1 MTKFAGR
8 FLLEREIGA
17 GGMSNV
23 FLGTDEVLDRPVAV
37 KILKPEYGGTDIG
50 TRFRREGR
58 TAAGLSHPNI
68 VQVYDAGEDEFEGRN
83 VSYIVMEYIPGGDL
97 KRLIDERGPLSGDE
111 ISVLDGAAMG
121 LAHAHER
128 GIVHR
133 DVKPHNILLDERG
146 RPKIADF
153 GIARALDAT
162 VATRTGS
169 YLGTAL
175 YSSPEQLKGEKVTPK
190 SDVYSLGATLYHAVV
205 GEPPFGGT
213 PMEVAT
219 QHVSKDPAPPGERG
233 ASVDGELEA
242 LILRCLAKDPDSR
255 PTADEV
261 RAGLQAAGT
270 EASATRTYAAP
281 PPPAKSTGATRGASS
296 STRAAP
302 KGMVRSDRRGR
313 LRPILATLALVAI
326 LALVA
331 AIAAP
336 VLFDGTD
343 RAQQSGSGQNDRAS
357 NNLSGGGEQDS
368 DRRAAA
374 GPSTQPAA
382 QQSSRRAE
390 SEETSGGG
398 GDLAEE
404 AAQTVQEFYTSA
416 AEGDYEDSSE
426 LLTAEYRQSTF
437 PDQGTFEGTFGT
449 LNRVEFTSGPDAQ
462 VFGDTATVSF
472 STNAYHTDRVD
483 QTTGTA
489 TLVQQSGEWR
499 IDALNVA

>member
-1 MTKFAGR
+1 
-8 FLLEREIGA
+8 
-17 GGMSNV
+17 MSNV

-37 KILKPEYGGTDIG
+37 KILKTEFGGTDIG

-83 VSYIVMEYIPGGDL
+83 VSYIVMEFVPGGDL
-97 KRLIDERGPLSGDE
+97 KRLIDENGPLSDDE

-146 RPKIADF
+146 RPKITDF

-175 YSSPEQLKGEKVTPK
+175 YSSPEQLKGERVTPK
-190 SDVYSLGATLYHAVV
+190 SDVYSLGATLYHAAV
-205 GEPPFGGT
+205 GEPPFGGA

-219 QHVSKDPAPPGERG
+219 QHVSKDPVPPRERG

-261 RAGLQAAGT
+261 WAGLRAVGM
-270 EASATRTYAAP
+270 EARATRAYAAP
-281 PPPAKSTGATRGASS
+281 PPPAKGATRGAASL
-296 STRAAP
+296 TRPAP
-302 KGMVRSDRRGR
+302 DGMVRSDRRGR
-313 LRPILATLALVAI
+313 LRPILAALALVAI
-326 LALVA
+326 LALIA
-331 AIAAP
+331 AIAVPMPFGETGQPERPA
-336 VLFDGTD
+336 
-343 RAQQSGSGQNDRAS
+343 GQNDRAS
-357 NNLSGGGEQDS
+357 NKPSGGGERDS
-368 DRRAAA
+368 DRQAAA
-374 GPSTQPAA
+374 GPSTQPAG
-382 QQSSRRAE
+382 QQSSPR
-390 SEETSGGG
+390 SDSKETGGD
-398 GDLAEE
+398 GDLAQE
-404 AAQTVQEFYTSA
+404 AAQTVEEFYTSA
-416 AEGDYEDSSE
+416 ASGDYEESSE
-426 LLTAEYRQSTF
+426 LLTAAYRQSTF
-437 PDQGTFEGTFGT
+437 PDRATFEGTFGT

-462 VFGDTATVSF
+462 VSGDTATVSF

-489 TLVQQSGEWR
+489 TLVQESGDWK